1 VSAIV
6 VGVDGSEG
14 SIRALRFALD
24 EARVRGVELRVV
36 HAWHIPPAIFG
47 SGWAPTTVDL
57 DEYRKLAEASLA
69 RALADA
75 GVDDTAL
82 AVTPVLREGE
92 PVDVLCAE
100 AAHADLVVVG
110 SRGLGGFRGLLL
122 GSVSQQ
128 VVHHA
133 PCPVVVVPGKDRDG
147 DAGDEE

>member
-1 VSAIV
+1 MSAIV

-14 SIRALRFALD
+14 SIRALRFALE
-24 EARVRGVELRVV
+24 EAGVRGAELRVV
-36 HAWHIPPAIFG
+36 HAWHIPPAIYG
-47 SGWAPTTVDL
+47 SGWVPTGVDL

-69 RALADA
+69 RSLADA
-75 GVDDTAL
+75 GADDAGL

-100 AAHADLVVVG
+100 AAHADLLVVG

-128 VVHHA
+128 VVHHS
-133 PCPVVVVPGKDRDG
+133 PCPVVVVPGKDRD
-147 DAGDEE
+147 DAGGER

>member
-1 VSAIV
+1 MSAIV

-14 SIRALRFALD
+14 SIRALRFALE
-24 EARVRGVELRVV
+24 EARVRDVELRVV
-36 HAWHIPPAIFG
+36 HAWHIPPAIYG
-47 SGWAPTTVDL
+47 SGWVPTGVDL

-69 RALADA
+69 RSLADA
-75 GVDDTAL
+75 GADDAGL

-100 AAHADLVVVG
+100 AAHADLLVVG

-128 VVHHA
+128 VVHHS
-133 PCPVVVVPGKDRDG
+133 PCPVVVVPGKDRD
-147 DAGDEE
+147 DAGGER